1 MESPHP
7 FSVGSAGKEYTVIRV
22 RNDYQ
27 MWLRNLAA
35 SFEFIGNDVSYAFC
49 ALKIR

>member
-27 MWLRNLAA
+27 TRLRNLAA